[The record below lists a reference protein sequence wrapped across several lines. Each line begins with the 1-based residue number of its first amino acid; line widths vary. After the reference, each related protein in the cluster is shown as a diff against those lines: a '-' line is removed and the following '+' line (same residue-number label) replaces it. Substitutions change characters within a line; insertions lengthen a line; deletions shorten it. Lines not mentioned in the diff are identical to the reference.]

1 MHELSI
7 AQGILDIVC
16 RAVPEESRPQVRIV
30 RLRVGELSGVVPD
43 SLDFSF
49 TALTANTPLAA
60 SRLAMEELPYVVH
73 CRSCDATERCEP
85 GLRPCPRCGGVDT
98 EVVSGLELQ
107 VTEIELEDDQ
117 QEAA

>member
-7 AQGILDIVC
+7 AQGILDIIFH
-16 RAVPEESRPQVRIV
+16 AVPEEQRSRVRIV

-49 TALTANTPLAA
+49 TAITADTPLAA
-60 SRLAMEELPYVVH
+60 SRLDMEEIPYRVH
-73 CRSCDATERCEP
+73 CRTCDATERCEP
-85 GLRPCPRCGGVDT
+85 GLRPCPRCGGIDT
-98 EVVSGLELQ
+98 EIVSGLELQ